1 MDTNSSPFLEGNEAW
16 YGGSDIVAFNNA
28 QNLKYLES
36 EEFKAKA
43 QKMFEDSLKEDHVD
57 YRAHPFSRHN
67 LRTPEPRVITD
78 NNPNG

>member
-1 MDTNSSPFLEGNEAW
+1 MDTNKKSFEEGNEAW
-16 YGGSDIVAFNNA
+16 FGGNSTVAFNNM
-28 QNLKYLES
+28 QNLRYLES
-36 EEFKAKA
+36 EEFNAKA

-57 YRAHPFSRHN
+57 YRAHSFSKSN